1 MSPISDT
8 ELMAMLSGALTA
20 PPVTPDQV
28 TLARL
33 RSTLTEL
40 SRESGVNVVTRV
52 GRTKGFAG
60 LRSRVARH
68 TSLVAVATL
77 LLTGGVAT
85 AGVATD
91 TLPGPMRNLA
101 YDLGLPV
108 TSPGLYHARTNLE
121 QLKQSINDRNN
132 NEEVRWGLSLQH
144 DLKSLND
151 DDLAKIR
158 LPALSLLSEI
168 GLEDPLSPSSPTSTT
183 TTSTTTTSTAIT
195 TTTTPATD
203 EGSNSDRNSS
213 VPPSAVPDGS
223 DNDSSDTNTSVSPPL
238 IPTLTVPGPTVQV
251 PTTVA
256 NGDESDQIS
265 PSTTL
270 PVIPSQVA
278 TGVTLPP
285 ISRDQSG
292 ELP

>member
-1 MSPISDT
+1 VSPISDT

-33 RSTLTEL
+33 RATLTDL

-91 TLPGPMRNLA
+91 TLPGPTRNLA
-101 YDLGLPV
+101 YNLGLPV

-121 QLKQSINDRNN
+121 QLKQSINERNHN
-132 NEEVRWGLSLQH
+132 AEVRWGRSLQH

-158 LPALSLLSEI
+158 MPALSLLSEV
-168 GLEDPLSPSSPTSTT
+168 GLEDPLGPSSS
-183 TTSTTTTSTAIT
+183 TSTTTTSTAIS

-203 EGSNSDRNSS
+203 EGSNSDGNSS
-213 VPPSAVPDGS
+213 VPPSTVPDRS
-223 DNDSSDTNTSVSPPL
+223 DGDSSDAKTPSLPPL
-238 IPTLTVPGPTVQV
+238 IPTLTVPGPTVPV

-256 NGDESDQIS
+256 NGDEIDQFLS
-265 PSTTL
+265 STTL
-270 PVIPSQVA
+270 PVVPDQVA

-285 ISRDQSG
+285 VSGDQSV